1 MTISLLNKSGRVVRH
16 LSALLVAA
24 AALAACG
31 GGGGDAAPSSGSSS
45 TGTSGTT
52 PTTLAYDA
60 STTCALP
67 DFKAV
72 LLQKVNAARAQAR
85 SCGATAMPAIG
96 ALAWNDALFL
106 AAAGHARDM
115 AQQNYFAH
123 VSLDG
128 RTFTQ
133 RITAAG
139 YAWTAAGENIAAG
152 YASIDDV
159 LAGWLASPDHCMNI
173 MNADYA
179 EIGVSCVQQSG
190 TSYGT
195 YWTMDL
201 GRP

>member
-1 MTISLLNKSGRVVRH
+1 MKNSLLHNTTGRVAWR

-45 TGTSGTT
+45 TGTSTT

-85 SCGATAMPAIG
+85 SCGATAMPATG

-128 RTFTQ
+128 RTFTE

-139 YAWTAAGENIAAG
+139 YVWTAAGENIAAG
-152 YASIDDV
+152 YASIESV

-195 YWTMDL
+195 YWAMDL